1 MLGMTVEEVFSEKC
15 RFAIV
20 MRKGH
25 EPSGTMFYT
34 SKEDSLQLGTIK
46 HESGYIEPAHV
57 HKKRKKIIEDVVESL
72 YIEYGKVA
80 VDFFQKGRMFSS
92 ITLNPGDT
100 ILLIEG
106 AHRIR
111 VIESFKGVKV
121 KQGPYMSIEEDK
133 EFIEIKN
140 ENSSF

>member
-1 MLGMTVEEVFSEKC
+1 MTVEEVFSDKY
-15 RFAIV
+15 RFAII

-34 SKEDSLQLGTIK
+34 SKEDSFQLGTIM
-46 HESGYIEPAHV
+46 HESGYIEPVHV
-57 HKKRKKIIEDVVESL
+57 HKKKKKIIEDVVESL

-80 VDFFQKGRMFSS
+80 VDFFQEGKKFSS
-92 ITLNPGDT
+92 ITLNAGDT
-100 ILLIEG
+100 ALLIEG
-106 AHRIR
+106 PHRIR
-111 VIESFKGVKV
+111 VIESFKGIKV

-133 EFIEIKN
+133 EYIDIEN